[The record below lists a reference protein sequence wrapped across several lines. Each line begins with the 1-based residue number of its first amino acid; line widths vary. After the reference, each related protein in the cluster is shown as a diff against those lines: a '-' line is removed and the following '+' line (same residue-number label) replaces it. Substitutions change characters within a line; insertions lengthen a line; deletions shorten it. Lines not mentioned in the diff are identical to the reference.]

1 MIGEFN
7 VFGVFVPGFLVYA
20 VLAFVALGLVR
31 PVLELIG
38 AYRLVWH
45 QPLVDYSLLVI
56 FMALIAAYL
65 PGYLS

>member
-7 VFGVFVPGFLVYA
+7 LFGVFVPSFLVYA
-20 VLAFVALGLVR
+20 ILAYITLGLVR
-31 PVLELIG
+31 PLLELIG

-65 PGYLS
+65 PGYIS

>member
-7 VFGVFVPGFLVYA
+7 LFGVFVPTFLVYA
-20 VLAFVALGLVR
+20 SLAYVALALAR
-31 PVLELIG
+31 PLLELIG

-56 FMALIAAYL
+56 FMAVIAAYL
-65 PGYLS
+65 PGWIS

>member
-1 MIGEFN
+1 
-7 VFGVFVPGFLVYA
+7 
-20 VLAFVALGLVR
+20 LGLVR
-31 PVLELIG
+31 PIFEMIG

-65 PGYLS
+65 PGYIS